1 MRAQSFELAGQ
12 SIINARRLRIGMIV
26 PSSNTNAEPD
36 CQMLAPPGVTLHVTR
51 SGGYDVNAIP
61 DSNQMRLFV
70 RQSLDQ
76 QLALLVDARVDLI
89 AYACTSA
96 TLSDGPQ
103 FDAEFCQEIEDK
115 SGCKAVTTAGA
126 VVEAI
131 QALGAERI
139 AFTSPYVTKLA
150 EESVNYVN
158 QCGIEVVNRLDF
170 DRKLSSLEQNA
181 LTPQDA
187 YKMGLAVD
195 HPNAQAVFISCTDYR
210 ALEALPAREQALG
223 KPVICS
229 NQALMYACLKRLSL
243 DCDNPLGGRLFSGR
257 F

>member
-210 ALEALPAREQALG
+210 ALEALPALEQVLG